1 MCQKVAGANATKY
14 DKGPKQEAQ
23 VDFFD
28 PTSSYSHLIFWNV
41 LAIKEVFKKNSLVL
55 LFIAYRILR

>member
-41 LAIKEVFKKNSLVL
+41 LAIKEVFKK
-55 LFIAYRILR
+55 IL